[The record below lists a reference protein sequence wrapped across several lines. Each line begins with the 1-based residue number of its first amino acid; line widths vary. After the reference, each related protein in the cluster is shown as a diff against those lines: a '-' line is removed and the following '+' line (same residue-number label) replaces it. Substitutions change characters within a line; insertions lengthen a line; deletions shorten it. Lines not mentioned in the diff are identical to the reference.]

1 MIQEAFYSTLK
12 LLQQIKSFKRWASIS
27 QAFRFSINYAPTAFA
42 SLSVK
47 ICAFQ
52 VHSRFY
58 CHPYWLA
65 CFFFFNF
72 KGHTLTH
79 WFLLDPTHPQP
90 SASSRKKYKNVLKNL
105 KRPGE
110 KMRSSES
117 SVRRRPCFPAAAT
130 TPRGPASPGVG
141 GEGEGP
147 GCPPFA
153 LLAEMEGS
161 LFGDPLGD
169 VHLGPQAP
177 HAHVGRVGRDGHAAL
192 AAEAGTQGGK
202 VSQKQQLRSR
212 RGPLREPTGETEGR
226 RRLFNLNFLFKEKR
240 WPRRAIIP
248 PPPPPPGF
256 LHPLTATG
264 HPEAETRPTDRR
276 RHPRSP
282 PTAYMLP
289 WVGAGG
295 PVRYSMAAAAH
306 AKPGSGRERKGRRR
320 RRRKRR
326 AAIPREAGRP
336 QDGGCRSRPGSGPR
350 VTLVVSESFKRQF
363 IFIFYFFF

>member
-248 PPPPPPGF
+248 PPPARVPSPPHGNGTPWGRNPANRPPPPPPEPTHRLHVALSGGRRSCQVLHGGGCPRQTGF
-256 LHPLTATG
+256 RAGEEGEEEEEEKEKGRDPARGRAATRWRL
-264 HPEAETRPTDRR
+264 PF
-276 RHPRSP
+276 P
-282 PTAYMLP
+282 P
-289 WVGAGG
+289 
-295 PVRYSMAAAAH
+295 
-306 AKPGSGRERKGRRR
+306 RERP
-320 RRRKRR
+320 
-326 AAIPREAGRP
+326 A
-336 QDGGCRSRPGSGPR
+336 SN
-350 VTLVVSESFKRQF
+350 VSS
-363 IFIFYFFF
+363 

>member
-1 MIQEAFYSTLK
+1 
-12 LLQQIKSFKRWASIS
+12 
-27 QAFRFSINYAPTAFA
+27 
-42 SLSVK
+42 
-47 ICAFQ
+47 
-52 VHSRFY
+52 
-58 CHPYWLA
+58 
-65 CFFFFNF
+65 
-72 KGHTLTH
+72 
-79 WFLLDPTHPQP
+79 
-90 SASSRKKYKNVLKNL
+90 
-105 KRPGE
+105 
-110 KMRSSES
+110 MRSSES

-240 WPRRAIIP
+240 WPRRAIIHP
-248 PPPPPPGF
+248 PPPRPGSF
-256 LHPLTATG
+256 TPSRQRDTLRPKPGQQTAAATPGAHPPLTCC
-264 HPEAETRPTDRR
+264 PEWRPAVLSGTPWRR
-276 RHPRSP
+276 LPTPNRVQGGRGRGGGGGGEREGPRSRERP
-282 PTAYMLP
+282 
-289 WVGAGG
+289 GG
-295 PVRYSMAAAAH
+295 HKMAAAVPAQG
-306 AKPGSGRERKGRRR
+306 AARE
-320 RRRKRR
+320 
-326 AAIPREAGRP
+326 
-336 QDGGCRSRPGSGPR
+336 
-350 VTLVVSESFKRQF
+350 
-363 IFIFYFFF
+363 